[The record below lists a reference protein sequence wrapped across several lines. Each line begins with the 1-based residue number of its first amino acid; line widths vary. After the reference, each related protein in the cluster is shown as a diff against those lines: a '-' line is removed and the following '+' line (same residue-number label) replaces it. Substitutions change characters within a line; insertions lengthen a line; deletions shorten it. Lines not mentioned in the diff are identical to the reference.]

1 MGFKKNKMIEL
12 KSLKKLSI
20 LLIVLQSISFST
32 LNAQNKS
39 PLNIQEKLDSLKTS
53 LNEVTIMELGGMV
66 KMSEEIKGFEND
78 KFLSLDEFQSRLQY
92 ILMDPETKL
101 YADDKKQ
108 IRLIIFPTETTI
120 ETKIHSKGLI
130 AISSEDFMS
139 RKLRFDNENYAFYD
153 SSNKKLRPE
162 EAEEKFKSGIYK
174 VEAFVNDN
182 DVFKLAYLTKIK
194 EEKMQEMMQ
203 NLQNQSTSFDAALK
217 GKPLPDFVFKD
228 ILGNTYTPED
238 IKGKVVVINFWFMSC
253 APCIEEMPELNKLV
267 EEYENN
273 NDVLFLALTLDEKGP
288 MLNKF
293 LETNVFNYNI
303 VPDSKDY
310 IMKKLQVPTFPTHIV
325 LDKNSNV
332 MFTFA
337 GSELRVT
344 EFIKSSID
352 YYLE

>member
-1 MGFKKNKMIEL
+1 MIEL
-12 KSLKKLSI
+12 KNLYI
-20 LLIVLQSISFST
+20 LIIVLKSISFST
-32 LNAQNKS
+32 LNAQNNN
-39 PLNIQEKLDSLKTS
+39 PLNVQEKLDSLKTS

-139 RKLRFDNENYAFYD
+139 RNLRFDNENYAFYD

-253 APCIEEMPELNKLV
+253 APCIEEMPDLNKLV
-267 EEYENN
+267 KEYKNN
-273 NDVLFLALTLDEKGP
+273 NDVLFLALTLDEKSP
-288 MLNKF
+288 ELNKF
-293 LETNVFNYNI
+293 LKTHVFNYNI
-303 VPDSKDY
+303 IPDSKDY
-310 IMKKLQVPTFPTHIV
+310 IVKKLQVPAFPTHIV

-332 MFTFA
+332 MFIFA
-337 GSELRVT
+337 GYTPQVGEL
-344 EFIKSSID
+344 IKSSID